1 MAPDLGA
8 VDWRQ
13 LGETAAMGLVAAL
26 AAFKGAQRVWKNG
39 LGELLRSSIEKEV
52 KVAMRSIL
60 GTIRKEIAQEVRAAT
75 QEEVAPLREE
85 VDGILE
91 RVAWL
96 EGAMLAISRG
106 KPPPGG
112 GGPG

>member
-1 MAPDLGA
+1 MAVDLGA

-13 LGETAAMGLVAAL
+13 VGETAAMCLVAAL

-39 LGELLRSSIEKEV
+39 LGELLRPAIQKEV
-52 KVAMRSIL
+52 GEAVRSTL
-60 GTIRKEIAQEVRAAT
+60 RAVRKEIAEQVRAAT
-75 QEEVAPLREE
+75 REELEPLREE
-85 VDGILE
+85 VDGLLE

-106 KPPPGG
+106 KPPPGE
-112 GGPG
+112 PR